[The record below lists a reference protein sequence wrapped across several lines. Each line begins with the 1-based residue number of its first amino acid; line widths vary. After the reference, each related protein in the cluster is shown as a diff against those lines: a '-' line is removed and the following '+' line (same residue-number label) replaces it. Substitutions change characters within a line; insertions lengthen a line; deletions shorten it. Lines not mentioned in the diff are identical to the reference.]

1 MKKYHVKILTLSPL
15 HIGSGRELLLD
26 FDYIVERDR
35 TFRLN
40 IDQIFSD
47 FYHPDLQTQIPGV
60 MIQRNNQ
67 RQKKYFRY
75 EIPGSPETRKTG
87 GVLRECI
94 KDVFDQPYI
103 PGSSIKGAIRTA
115 LAVNRLN
122 RGEASFYKDITSSKG
137 RYADDTIEKKIFG
150 DSPNQD
156 WMRALHISDAV
167 LSASE
172 EPKDALMGVYRT
184 SPYSIND
191 KENQLIPIAI
201 EGIQRK
207 TQFEAILTIDDEL
220 LGNSR
225 QFPTYRSDLHNL
237 IPAVQSYSLHRLEL
251 LKVWFSPL
259 QNASKVS
266 KLINAFL
273 ELSKKYAECNSA
285 LLQIGFGSGWDG
297 ITYGEVLK
305 SDPQAFEHILKTYNL
320 LRRRRNLPSV
330 KRKAGDP
337 FPTSRKV
344 IFEYNVPISLLGWCF
359 LIFEEI

>member
-1 MKKYHVKILTLSPL
+1 MKKYHVAIQTLSPL
-15 HIGSGRELLLD
+15 HIGSGQELLLD
-26 FDYIVERDR
+26 FDYIVEENY
-35 TFRLN
+35 TLRLN

-47 FYHPDLQTQIPGV
+47 FYPSNLQTQIPGK
-60 MIQRNNQ
+60 MIPEKSRH
-67 RQKKYFRY
+67 QKKYFRY
-75 EIPGSPETRKTG
+75 VIPGSPETRKTG

-122 RGEASFYKDITSSKG
+122 RSEASFYKDITSSKG
-137 RYADDTIEKKIFG
+137 RYADDTIEKRIFG

-172 EPKDALMGVYRT
+172 EQKDALMGVYRT
-184 SPYSIND
+184 SPYNIND
-191 KENQLIPIAI
+191 KGNQLIPIAI

-207 TQFEAILTIDDEL
+207 AKFEAILTIDDEL
-220 LGNSR
+220 LGNSG

-237 IPAVQSYSLHRLEL
+237 ISTVQSYSLHRLEL
-251 LKVWFSPL
+251 LKVWFSTL
-259 QNASKVS
+259 QNASNVS

-273 ELSKKYAECNSA
+273 ELSKKYAEYNSA

-305 SDPQAFEHILKTYNL
+305 RDPQAFESILKTYNL

-344 IFEYNVPISLLGWCF
+344 IFQNDKPSFLLGWCF